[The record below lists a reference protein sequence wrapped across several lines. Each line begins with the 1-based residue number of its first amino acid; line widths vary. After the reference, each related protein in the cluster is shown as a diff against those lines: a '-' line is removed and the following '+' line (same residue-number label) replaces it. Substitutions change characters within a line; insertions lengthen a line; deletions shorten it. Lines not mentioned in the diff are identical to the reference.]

1 MYKAFFLFATLCLT
15 TLSVAG
21 GVDPT
26 KRFTVIGD
34 YVAIEED
41 PDYAAYVNPLDES
54 KEEVDLSSAAV
65 SVSQEILDDEGQTQS
80 IELAHGTFSNG
91 KVVLEGEIQE
101 PTFANISVQTG
112 ETTTLSVRTLLA
124 PNEVVS
130 FSLLDHKGPF
140 PPDQLVLTGASRHAK
155 DPSKRFTVV
164 GDLTGIDE
172 EYYPM
177 PTVTVRGSEYDEE
190 GNRKFITFGKVQI
203 KDGSFLIEGEVD
215 KPQTV
220 GIFVSS
226 NMGLYWGGAEAIIEP
241 NAVIAV
247 VISAHW
253 VNRLA
258 ITAGAGKH
266 AKIIGK
272 WRMSEEYLRT
282 EAELDEEFKK
292 LRTGTASSEEQQE
305 DSDTEPTEEQVR
317 EEPVVKHDSTPTP
330 AEGCE
335 HVVAQEDSVAQTF
348 EEIAPTGTR
357 PRYLTLQDDLRE
369 IRNAA
374 LQEIA
379 LKSEDPI
386 DSLLALEL
394 DPFSSSEHE
403 VNDAAL
409 PIYEKLMTTLD
420 EDTVARRV
428 KPPRDELARSV
439 ARDMNDKALIP
450 GQRAPKF
457 TLTDL
462 SGTEVSLVE
471 VLDANESVFI
481 DFWASWCT
489 PCIEDFPALKDL
501 HTTYRDHGFEVLT
514 ISVDDTF
521 EEWKEA
527 VDQIEF
533 PWIDLGSLGGIETET
548 PVSYGVFGIPK
559 GFLVDS
565 QGCILQKEIRPDRL
579 QEVLSL
585 RYEDQSNN

>member
-1 MYKAFFLFATLCLT
+1 MLKQFILIATLSLA
-15 TLSVAG
+15 TLSVTEEL
-21 GVDPT
+21 DLT

-34 YVAIEED
+34 YISIEED
-41 PDYAAYVNPLDES
+41 PDYAAYVNPLDEP
-54 KEEVDLSSAAV
+54 KEEVDLSSATV
-65 SVSQEILDDEGQTQS
+65 SVSQEILDDEGQTQT
-80 IELAHGTFSNG
+80 IELARGTFSNG
-91 KVVLEGEIQE
+91 NVVLEGEIQE
-101 PTFANISVQTG
+101 PTFANITVQTG
-112 ETTTLSVRTLLA
+112 ETTTLSVRTLLV
-124 PNEVVS
+124 PNRVVS
-130 FSLLDHKGPF
+130 FALLDHQGPF
-140 PPDQLVLTGASRHAK
+140 PPDQMVLTGASRHAK
-155 DPSKRFTVV
+155 DPSKRFTIV

-177 PTVTVRGSEYDEE
+177 PTVTVRGSEYDDD
-190 GNRKFITFGKVQI
+190 GNKQFVTFGKVQV

-247 VISAHW
+247 VISARW

-266 AKIIGK
+266 SKIIGK
-272 WRMSEEYLRT
+272 WRMSEEYLAK
-282 EAELDEEFKK
+282 EAALDEEFKK
-292 LRTGTASSEEQQE
+292 LRTGTASAEEREE
-305 DSDTEPTEEQVR
+305 DADTELAEEQVS

-335 HVVAQEDSVAQTF
+335 HVVVQKDTGAQRY
-348 EEIAPTGTR
+348 EEFSPGGTR
-357 PRYLTLQDDLRE
+357 PPFITLQDDLRE

-374 LQEIA
+374 LLEIA

-394 DPFSSSEHE
+394 DPFTSSEHE

-409 PIYEKLMTTLD
+409 PIYERLMTLLD

-439 ARDMNDKALIP
+439 ARDVNDKALIP
-450 GQRAPKF
+450 GQRAPEF

-462 SGTEVSLVE
+462 SGTEVSLAE

-501 HTTYRDHGFEVLT
+501 HATYKNDGFEVLT

-521 EEWKEA
+521 EDWKEA

-579 QEVLSL
+579 KEVLSL
-585 RYEDQSNN
+585 RYDDQSND

>member
-1 MYKAFFLFATLCLT
+1 MYKVYLLFATFCLA

-21 GVDPT
+21 EVDPT

-54 KEEVDLSSAAV
+54 KEEVDLSSATV
-65 SVSQEILDDEGQTQS
+65 SVSQEVLDDEGQTQT
-80 IELAHGTFSNG
+80 IELASGTFLNG

-101 PTFANISVQTG
+101 PTFANITVQTG
-112 ETTTLSVRTLLA
+112 ETTTLSMRTLLV
-124 PNEVVS
+124 PNKVVS
-130 FSLLDHKGPF
+130 FSLLDHKGQF
-140 PPDQLVLTGASRHAK
+140 PPDQMVLTEASRLAK
-155 DPSKRFTVV
+155 DPSKRFTIA
-164 GDLTGIDE
+164 GDLTGINE
-172 EYYPM
+172 EHYPM
-177 PTVTVRGSEYDEE
+177 AKVTVRGSQFDEE
-190 GNRKFITFGKVQI
+190 GNRTFVTFGEVQV

-215 KPQTV
+215 EPQIV
-220 GIFVSS
+220 NIFVTS

-241 NAVIAV
+241 NAVLAV
-247 VISAHW
+247 AISTHW

-258 ITAGAGKH
+258 ITAGTGKH

-272 WRMSEEYLRT
+272 WRMSEEYLAK
-282 EAELDEEFKK
+282 EAELDEEFNK
-292 LRTGTASSEEQQE
+292 LRTGTASAQEQEE
-305 DSDTEPTEEQVR
+305 DSDTEPTEEQVS

-330 AEGCE
+330 AQGCE
-335 HVVAQEDSVAQTF
+335 HVVTQEDTGAQRS
-348 EEIAPTGTR
+348 EEYSPGGTR
-357 PRYLTLQDDLRE
+357 PPFITLQDDLRE

-374 LQEIA
+374 LLEIA

-394 DPFSSSEHE
+394 DPFIFSEQE
-403 VNDAAL
+403 VTDAAL
-409 PIYEKLMTTLD
+409 PIYDRLMTLLD
-420 EDTVARRV
+420 EDTMARRV
-428 KPPRDELARSV
+428 KPPRDELARLV

-462 SGTEVSLVE
+462 NGTDVSLAE

-501 HTTYRDHGFEVLT
+501 HASYKDNGFEVLT

-521 EEWKEA
+521 EDWKEA

-565 QGCILQKEIRPDRL
+565 HGCILQKEIRPDKL
-579 QEVLSL
+579 KEVLSL